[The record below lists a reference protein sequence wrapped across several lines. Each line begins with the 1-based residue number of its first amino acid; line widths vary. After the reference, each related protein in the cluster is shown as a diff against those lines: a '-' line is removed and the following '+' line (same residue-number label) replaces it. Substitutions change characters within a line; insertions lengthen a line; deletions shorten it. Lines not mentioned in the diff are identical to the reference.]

1 MAVYRRC
8 KGGTVK
14 KGLNVEESRDLRREV
29 MKMMKE
35 E

>member
-1 MAVYRRC
+1 MTVYRRY
-8 KGGTVK
+8 KGSTVK
-14 KGLNVEESRDLRREV
+14 KGLNVEESRDLTREV

>member
-1 MAVYRRC
+1 MTVRRRC

-14 KGLNVEESRDLRREV
+14 KGLNVEESSGLTREV